1 MMHRGRVA
9 AVDAKGVYVRA
20 GSLGQGVFLCGLVGA
35 APAVGASVLVADT
48 GEPGYP
54 DLTVIG
60 GGLNAD
66 GSLTVKN
73 GTSEV
78 VRLWRNGP
86 TAMIDSSFAGRPL
99 RLYSGGTTL
108 TLAYGGGATLSPQT
122 QASDGAGQLVTKGYV
137 DAIKS
142 ALAAST
148 DFADFKAR
156 VAAL

>member
-1 MMHRGRVA
+1 MMHRGRVT

-35 APAVGASVLVADT
+35 RPAVGASVLVADT
-48 GEPGYP
+48 GDPGCP

-66 GSLTVKN
+66 GSLTVGGLTIGYDGGGWVRFDAPSNNIALKA
-73 GTSEV
+73 GTTE
-78 VRLWRNGP
+78 
-86 TAMIDSSFAGRPL
+86 L
-99 RLYSGGTTL
+99 RVNYSGTVSTNRL
-108 TLAYGGGATLSPQT
+108 SVKADSAYA
-122 QASDGAGQLVTKGYV
+122 LVTKGYV